1 MLPHARILAIAAL
14 ALAGVATAS
23 AHEVEESRDS
33 LGRVRLHEIT
43 VGERLRHLNE
53 AVRLDLKT
61 TPMTSSQQ
69 VLRIVPGLF
78 IAQHAGGGKAEQI
91 FLRGF
96 DLDHGTDIN
105 IAVDGMPVNM
115 LSHAHGQG
123 YADLHFLMPELIDMV
138 DFDKGPYDVAR
149 GDLATAG
156 YVEFKT
162 KDRMPTEAG
171 VEIGTHNYQRYRATA
186 SFLNNDR
193 QSFYAAASFLTDD
206 GFFDADQ
213 DFKRFNA
220 MAKYTQWNSDSKF
233 SIIASHFN
241 STWNASGQIPE
252 RAVDKG
258 LIGWFGSLD
267 PSEGGST
274 SRTSVQGI
282 HHLHMD
288 NGASLNTNIWASYYT
303 FNLFSNFTFYLNDP
317 VNGDEIRQ
325 HERRLLSGASTQ
337 YTHPFKVAGN
347 TWKVNG
353 GAGFRYDAIRDL
365 GLYHAV
371 KRNVIGT
378 YSFGDVDQSS
388 LYGYVGA
395 EMNIGSKLVVYPGVR
410 VDWFKMSYRD
420 RMKEGEGEFDF
431 RKSAQAK
438 VSPKLSVVYSPVE
451 ELEILAKFGRGFHSN
466 DARVVVI
473 QNGKETLPG
482 VTAVDLGFKYKPV
495 EGMLLNLT
503 GWFMHSEQEFV
514 YVGDEA
520 IVEPSGRSRRFGID
534 AGIRY
539 NFLKNFTLRADYTWC
554 HARSIDEPKGEDY
567 IPLAPVHTLTAGL
580 NWKWKG
586 FDAGV
591 SCRWLADRPANEDW
605 SLTAK
610 GYCIVD
616 LNVAY
621 TYKRMTVGAAI
632 DNLFDTKWREAQFA
646 TETRIPGD
654 SEPITDICF
663 TPGTPFSL
671 RGFVSFRF

>member
-1 MLPHARILAIAAL
+1 MQHRLRRAAL
-14 ALAGVATAS
+14 AAATALTIQAAQ
-23 AHEVEESRDS
+23 AHETVETKDS
-33 LGRVRLHEIT
+33 LGRVQLHEVT
-43 VGERLRHLNE
+43 VGARLRHLNE
-53 AVRLDLKT
+53 AVRLDLKAA
-61 TPMTSSQQ
+61 PVQSSQQ
-69 VLRIVPGLF
+69 VLRVVPGLF
-78 IAQHAGGGKAEQI
+78 IAQHAGGGKAEQM

-156 YVEFKT
+156 YVEFRT
-162 KDRMPTEAG
+162 KDRVPTEAG
-171 VEIGTHNYQRYRATA
+171 VEIGMHNYQRYRASA
-186 SFLNNDR
+186 SLLDNDT
-193 QSFYAAASFLTDD
+193 QSFYAAASFLSDD

-213 DFKRFNA
+213 NFKRFNV
-220 MAKYTQWNSDSKF
+220 MSKYTHWSANSKF

-241 STWNASGQIPE
+241 SSWNASGQIPE

-274 SRTSVQGI
+274 SRTSAQAI
-282 HHLHMD
+282 HHLHLD
-288 NGASLNTNIWASYYT
+288 NGASFNTTLWASYYT

-317 VNGDEIRQ
+317 EHGDEIRQ
-325 HERRLLSGASTQ
+325 HERRWLSGANTA
-337 YTHPFKVAGN
+337 YTLPFNVRSN
-347 TWKVNG
+347 TWKLNA
-353 GAGFRYDAIRDL
+353 GAGFRYDAVRDL
-365 GLYHAV
+365 GLYHAE
-371 KRNVIGT
+371 KRNVIGA

-388 LYGYVGA
+388 LFGYAGL
-395 EMNIGSKLVVYPGVR
+395 EMNVGDKLVIYPGVR

-420 RMKEGEGEFDF
+420 RMAEAQGEFDS
-431 RKSAQAK
+431 RATSQAK

-451 ELEILAKFGRGFHSN
+451 QLEILAKFGRGFHSN
-466 DARVVVI
+466 DARVVVVED
-473 QNGKETLPG
+473 GKETLPG
-482 VTAVDLGFKYKPV
+482 VTAVDLGFKYKPIV
-495 EGMLLNLT
+495 GMLINLT
-503 GWFMHSEQEFV
+503 GWYMHSEQEFV

-520 IVEPSGRSRRFGID
+520 IVEPSGRSRRLGVD
-534 AGIRY
+534 VGLRY
-539 NFLKNFTLRADYTWC
+539 NFLRDFYFRTDYTWC

-580 NWKWKG
+580 TWKHKG
-586 FDAGV
+586 FNAGAN
-591 SCRWLADRPANEDW
+591 CRWLSNRPANEDY

-610 GYCIVD
+610 GYFIVD
-616 LNVAY
+616 LNAAY
-621 TYKRMTVGAAI
+621 TYRHMTVGFAI
-632 DNLFDTKWREAQFA
+632 DNLFDRKWREAQFA
-646 TETRIPGD
+646 TETMIPGD
-654 SEPITDICF
+654 DHPVTDICF

>member
-1 MLPHARILAIAAL
+1 MLFAA
-14 ALAGVATAS
+14 ACTAAS
-23 AHEVEESRDS
+23 GAMAHEAEQTKDS
-33 LGRVRLHEIT
+33 LGRVQLHEVT
-43 VGERLRHLNE
+43 VGARLRHLNE
-53 AVRLDLKT
+53 AVRLDLQT
-61 TPMTSSQQ
+61 NPVQSSQQ

-156 YVEFKT
+156 YVEFRT

-171 VEIGTHNYQRYRATA
+171 IEIGMHNYQRYRASA

-206 GFFDADQ
+206 GFFDAGQ
-213 DFKRFNA
+213 NFKRFNA
-220 MAKYTQWNSDSKF
+220 MTKYTNWSDMSKF

-252 RAVDKG
+252 RAVDNG

-274 SRTSVQGI
+274 SRTSLQAV
-282 HHLHMD
+282 HHLHLD
-288 NGASLNTNIWASYYT
+288 NGSSFNTNIWASYYT
-303 FNLFSNFTFYLNDP
+303 FNLFSNFTFYLHDP
-317 VNGDEIRQ
+317 ENGDEIRQ
-325 HERRLLSGASTQ
+325 HERRLLSGANTS
-337 YTHPFKVAGN
+337 YTLPFETGVG
-347 TWKVNG
+347 TWKLSAG
-353 GAGFRYDAIRDL
+353 TGFRYDAVRDL

-371 KRNVIGT
+371 KRHDIGT

-388 LYGYVGA
+388 LFAYAGL
-395 EMNIGSKLVVYPGVR
+395 EMNIGEKLVIYPGAR

-420 RMKEGEGEFDF
+420 RMKEAEGTFDS
-431 RKSAQAK
+431 RANSQAK
-438 VSPKLSVVYSPVE
+438 VSPKLSVVYTPVE
-451 ELEILAKFGRGFHSN
+451 NLELLAKFGRGFHSN

-473 QNGKETLPG
+473 EDGKETLPG
-482 VTAVDLGFKYKPV
+482 VTAVDLGLKYNPV
-495 EGMLLNLT
+495 PGMLLNLT
-503 GWFMHSEQEFV
+503 GWYMHSEQEFV

-534 AGIRY
+534 VGMRY
-539 NFLKNFTLRADYTWC
+539 NFARNFFFRTDYTWC
-554 HARSIDEPKGEDY
+554 HARSIDEPEGQDY
-567 IPLAPVHTLTAGL
+567 IPLAPVHTLVAGL
-580 NWKWKG
+580 TWKKG
-586 FDAGV
+586 GFNAGIN
-591 SCRWLADRPANEDW
+591 CRWLSDRPANEDY
-605 SLTAK
+605 SLTAQ
-610 GYCIVD
+610 GYFIVD
-616 LNVAY
+616 LNASY
-621 TYKRMTVGAAI
+621 TYRRVTFGTAI
-632 DNLFDTKWREAQFA
+632 DNLFNRKWREAQFA
-646 TETRIPGD
+646 TETLIPGD
-654 SEPITDICF
+654 SEPVTDVCF
-663 TPGTPFSL
+663 TPGTPFTL

>member
-1 MLPHARILAIAAL
+1 MQHRLRHAALIAAT
-14 ALAGVATAS
+14 ALTITAAQ
-23 AHEVEESRDS
+23 AHEVEETKDS
-33 LGRVRLHEIT
+33 LGRVQLHEVT
-43 VGERLRHLNE
+43 VGARLRHLNE
-53 AVRLDLKT
+53 AVRHDLKAA
-61 TPMTSSQQ
+61 PVQSSQQ
-69 VLRIVPGLF
+69 VLRVVPGLF
-78 IAQHAGGGKAEQI
+78 IAQHAGGGKAEQM

-156 YVEFKT
+156 YVEFRT
-162 KDRMPTEAG
+162 KDRVPTEAG
-171 VEIGTHNYQRYRATA
+171 VEIGMHNYQRYRATA
-186 SFLNNDR
+186 SLLDNDM
-193 QSFYAAASFLTDD
+193 QSLYAAASFLTDD
-206 GFFDADQ
+206 GFFDAGQ
-213 DFKRFNA
+213 NFKRFNA
-220 MAKYTQWNSDSKF
+220 MGKYTHWSANSKF

-252 RAVDKG
+252 RAVNEG

-274 SRTSVQGI
+274 SRTSVQAI
-282 HHLHMD
+282 HHLHLD
-288 NGASLNTNIWASYYT
+288 NGASFNTTMWASYYT

-317 VNGDEIRQ
+317 EHGDEIRQ
-325 HERRLLSGASTQ
+325 HERRWLSGANTD
-337 YTHPFKVAGN
+337 YTLPFNVRSN
-347 TWKVNG
+347 TWKLSA
-353 GAGFRYDAIRDL
+353 GAGFRYDAVRDL
-365 GLYHAV
+365 GLYHAE

-388 LYGYVGA
+388 LFGYAGL
-395 EMNIGSKLVVYPGVR
+395 EMNVGDKLVIYPGVR

-420 RMKEGEGEFDF
+420 RMAEAEGNFDS
-431 RKSAQAK
+431 RATSQAK

-451 ELEILAKFGRGFHSN
+451 QLEILAKFGRGFHSN
-466 DARVVVI
+466 DARVVVVED
-473 QNGKETLPG
+473 GKETLPG

-495 EGMLLNLT
+495 AGMLINLT
-503 GWFMHSEQEFV
+503 GWYMHSEQEFV

-520 IVEPSGRSRRFGID
+520 IVEPSGRSRRLGID
-534 AGIRY
+534 VGLRY
-539 NFLKNFTLRADYTWC
+539 NFLRDFYFRTDYTWC

-580 NWKWKG
+580 TWKHKG
-586 FDAGV
+586 FNAGV
-591 SCRWLADRPANEDW
+591 NCRWLSNRPANEDY

-610 GYCIVD
+610 GYFIVD
-616 LNVAY
+616 MNAAY
-621 TYKRMTVGAAI
+621 TYRRMTVGFAI
-632 DNLFDTKWREAQFA
+632 DNLFDRKWREAQFA
-646 TETRIPGD
+646 TETMIPGD
-654 SEPITDICF
+654 DHPVTDICF